1 MMLAETWEPQNSKP
15 KCAIPQNSRNPI
27 FRWHW
32 PDLFCWKHKW
42 FLKRWK
48 YCKEN
53 ARVMKSIFILA
64 WITLT
69 RNTYV
74 ILLTSF
80 YVRCKRLSVLMLLVL
95 CGDCVS
101 LWFTACL
108 LYCTLLCLSG
118 FLFALYFVAPGFPVF
133 VYIVGMIIGL
143 GIDCIKSTQK
153 LLKVVV
159 LCLKHTFQSSV
170 MYFTKADSFC

>member
-1 MMLAETWEPQNSKP
+1 MMLPETWEPQNSKP

-32 PDLFCWKHKW
+32 PDLFCWEHKW

-53 ARVMKSIFILA
+53 ARVVKSIFVLA

-69 RNTYV
+69 KNTCV
-74 ILLTSF
+74 IFLTSF
-80 YVRCKRLSVLMLLVL
+80 YVSFFYDA
-95 CGDCVS
+95 DCVS

-108 LYCTLLCLSG
+108 LYCTLLCLSR
-118 FLFALYFVAPGFPVF
+118 FLFALYFVAPGFSVF
-133 VYIVGMIIGL
+133 VCIVSMIIGL
-143 GIDCIKSTQK
+143 GIDCIKLTQK
-153 LLKVVV
+153 LLKVIV
-159 LCLKHTFQSSV
+159 LCLKHTFQSSI
-170 MYFTKADSFC
+170 MYFAKADSFC